1 MVIEDPIDHG
11 PCGLNGVFTNAL
23 SGVVFVFL
31 TGVTLIFLASIFL
44 PGLFRS

>member
-1 MVIEDPIDHG
+1 VLG
-11 PCGLNGVFTNAL
+11 RYRNGVFTNAL